1 MSAGLADDD
10 TVEDNDI
17 GDLDLDKISVNPPVQ
32 REKKKTKIQ
41 RNKEKK
47 LKQQVHISNKCY
59 TLLYTLLSISFI
71 NGHKQTA
78 INEFMIVQYKLVIV

>member
-10 TVEDNDI
+10 TVEENDI

-47 LKQQVHISNKCY
+47 LKQQVHISNKN
-59 TLLYTLLSISFI
+59 YTLLSISFI

-78 INEFMIVQYKLVIV
+78 INEFMIVQ